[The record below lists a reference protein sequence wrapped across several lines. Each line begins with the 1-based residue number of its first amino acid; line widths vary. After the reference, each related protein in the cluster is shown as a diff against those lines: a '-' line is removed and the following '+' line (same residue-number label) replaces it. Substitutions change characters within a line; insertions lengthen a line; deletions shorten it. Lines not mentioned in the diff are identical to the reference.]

1 MSTRTFITALAGCFS
16 LVMLSGCAGPM
27 SPFGAINGW
36 RGTVAASST
45 DQDAKSEPWNGQDA
59 RVRFQPAHQVLHG
72 PTAFS
77 IVVED
82 PKGVPESFWMNLTYN
97 GLNVTPEF
105 LLRAERTYLDPGHR
119 RLKLTI
125 PNVRILSERKNHV
138 QVAYQREVQSR
149 AVTASYMPPSCS
161 AFEAG
166 RSIASVPDFSPP
178 SLVVQMIN
186 QQAISRNLNPF
197 YVAGL
202 IAQESGFDSTALSRS
217 KALGLTQV
225 TALGEAE
232 VIKINQSWPRYRGID
247 EMPLPV
253 LRMAILNGK
262 INATNEWRLN
272 PALSIKGGIEYLTY
286 LSEYWSR
293 PDKRSLIEANLG
305 DSDLAFSE
313 VMLASYNSGASRV
326 SAALMARGRD
336 YLQDEELSEARKYV
350 SHVTSY
356 CSYFAYK
363 ED

>member
-1 MSTRTFITALAGCFS
+1 MNTRTLVTAGMSCLN
-16 LVMLSGCAGPM
+16 LVFALGCAGPM
-27 SPFGAINGW
+27 SPFGGINGW
-36 RGTVAASST
+36 RGTVALNAGDEKT
-45 DQDAKSEPWNGQDA
+45 DVWNGRDA
-59 RVRFQPAHQVLHG
+59 RVVFQPAHQVLHG

-82 PKGVPESFWMNLTYN
+82 PLGIPESFWMNLTYN
-97 GLNVTPEF
+97 GLNITPEF
-105 LLRAERTYLDPGHR
+105 MARAQRTYLDPDHR
-119 RLKLTI
+119 RLKLSI
-125 PNVRILSERKNHV
+125 PGVRILPERENHV
-138 QVAYQREVQSR
+138 KVAYQRAVQSKP
-149 AVTASYMPPSCS
+149 VTAFYMPPSCS

-166 RSIASVPDFSPP
+166 RSLASVPDFETS

-202 IAQESGFDSTALSRS
+202 IAQESGFNSMALSHA

-225 TALGEAE
+225 TAQGEAE
-232 VIKINQSWPRYRGID
+232 VIKVNQAWPRYAGLE

-293 PDKRSLIEANLG
+293 PDKRALIEANLG

-313 VMLASYNSGASRV
+313 VMLASYNSGAARV
-326 SAALMARGRD
+326 AAALSSRGRN
-336 YLQDEELSEARKYV
+336 YLQDEELLEARKYV
-350 SHVTSY
+350 SRVTSY
-356 CSYFAYK
+356 CSYFAHK
-363 ED
+363 EE

>member
-1 MSTRTFITALAGCFS
+1 
-16 LVMLSGCAGPM
+16 M

-36 RGTVAASST
+36 RRMVTVAGPTSNEKT
-45 DQDAKSEPWNGQDA
+45 ETWNGRDA
-59 RVRFQPAHQVLHG
+59 RIRFQPAQQVLHG

-82 PKGVPESFWMNLTYN
+82 PEGVPESFWMNLTYN
-97 GLNVTPEF
+97 GLNITPEF
-105 LLRAERTYLDPGHR
+105 LARAQRTYLDPGHR

-125 PNVRILSERKNHV
+125 PGVRILPTRLNHV
-138 QVAYQREVQSR
+138 KAAYQRAAQNKP
-149 AVTASYMPPSCS
+149 VTASYMPPSCS

-166 RSIASVPDFSPP
+166 RSLASIPDFQAP

-186 QQAISRNLNPF
+186 QQAISQNLNPF

-202 IAQESGFDSTALSRS
+202 IAQESGFDPMALSRS

-225 TALGEAE
+225 TTLGEAE
-232 VIKINQSWPRYRGID
+232 VIKANHKAWPRYTGID
-247 EMPLPV
+247 NMPLPV

-293 PDKRSLIEANLG
+293 PDKRALIEAHLG

-313 VMLASYNSGASRV
+313 VMLASYNSGAARV
-326 SAALMARGRD
+326 SAALAARGRD
-336 YLQDEELSEARKYV
+336 YLQDEELGEARRYV
-350 SHVTSY
+350 SRVTSY

-363 ED
+363 EE